1 MSWNTLPP
9 IIRQIAEQALTP
21 KQLVAYKL
29 NANGMKERDIA
40 IHLRISR
47 RAVRDRL
54 NEADVKIL
62 SHPDY
67 PRKDQAA

>member
-1 MSWNTLPP
+1 MTFAALPP
-9 IIRQIAEQALTP
+9 DVRQVAEHVLTD

-29 NANGMKERDIA
+29 SANGMSERAIA

-54 NEADVKIL
+54 AEADVKI
-62 SHPDY
+62 
-67 PRKDQAA
+67 QAHLQAPKEAA

>member
-1 MSWNTLPP
+1 MSWLLLPEC
-9 IIRQIAEQALTP
+9 IRAIAEDALTQ

-67 PRKDQAA
+67 PRKEAA